1 MEELVVALF
10 LGRVAVFL
18 YEMEPSAFMT
28 PPTGMP
34 KESEASLPE
43 VKSTRCA
50 RSGGQRPSLGVG
62 LGLVL
67 VGVGGPDSKTQ
78 SESCEKGRGP
88 VTSVRGRLD
97 ISGVAPM

>member
-1 MEELVVALF
+1 MVVDLF
-10 LGRVAVFL
+10 LDRVAVLL

-43 VKSTRCA
+43 IKSTRCA
-50 RSGGQRPSLGVG
+50 RSGGRRPGLDVG

-78 SESCEKGRGP
+78 SESCEMGTGP
-88 VTSVRGRLD
+88 VTSVRGRLV